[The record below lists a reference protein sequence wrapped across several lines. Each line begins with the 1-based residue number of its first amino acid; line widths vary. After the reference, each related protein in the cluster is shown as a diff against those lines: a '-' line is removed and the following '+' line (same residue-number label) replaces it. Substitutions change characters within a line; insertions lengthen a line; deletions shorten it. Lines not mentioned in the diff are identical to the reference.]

1 MMLTDL
7 TLGVLRNL
15 LPFSRYPYRGQIVSC
30 PVCQRAEH
38 RKLASLDR
46 RLKRLSTV
54 VCNGCGL
61 FFTNPMPSD
70 SELTTYYERYYR
82 FDYQMNAGAPKTRHV
97 VKRRR
102 EAEKRFNEIKGQLP
116 TRARTL
122 DFGAGSGEFVLR
134 LLDAGHDAYGFE
146 PGEGYGQYA
155 QEKLKGR
162 FQLAS
167 WQDVAY
173 HAEFDLVTCF
183 HVLEHL
189 NDPLA
194 ALQRASQWLKPE
206 GLLFIE
212 VPNSLR
218 WFGDKGFGSFHF
230 AHVVGFNRFNL
241 ELAAAKAG
249 LVATNIISP
258 TSIVFQRSSGRIDV
272 DALARSAM
280 ATTESTLQT
289 TSPVSAFVRH
299 KMRKFSMIR

>member
-1 MMLTDL
+1 MMTDL
-7 TLGVLRNL
+7 TLGILRNL
-15 LPFSRYPYRGQIVSC
+15 LPFSGYPYRGRLIGC
-30 PVCQRAEH
+30 PVCQKQEY

-46 RLKRLSTV
+46 RLKRLPTV

-70 SELTTYYERYYR
+70 TELSTYYESYYR
-82 FDYQMNAGAPKTRHV
+82 FDYQLNAGPPKPRHI
-97 VKRRR
+97 VKRKR
-102 EAEKRFNEIKGQLP
+102 EAEKRYEEIKDWLP
-116 TRARTL
+116 SKARTL
-122 DFGAGSGEFVLR
+122 DFGAGSGEFILR
-134 LLDAGHDAYGFE
+134 LLDAGHDAHGFE

-155 QEKLKGR
+155 QEKLQGR
-162 FQLAS
+162 VQLAS
-167 WQDVAY
+167 WQDVDY
-173 HAEFDLVTCF
+173 RAEFDLVTCF

-194 ALQRASQWLKPE
+194 ALRRASQWLRPD

-249 LVATNIISP
+249 LAAVKVISS
-258 TSIVFQRSSGRIDV
+258 TSIVFRRSPGRIDV
-272 DALARSAM
+272 DTLARNAK
-280 ATTESTLQT
+280 ATTENTLQA

>member
-1 MMLTDL
+1 MLTDL

-30 PVCQRAEH
+30 PVCQLPEH
-38 RKLASLDR
+38 KKLASLDR

-61 FFTNPMPSD
+61 FFTNPMPSN

-82 FDYQMNAGAPKTRHV
+82 FDYQMSAGAPKTRHV

-102 EAEKRFNEIKGQLP
+102 EAEKRFEEIREHLP
-116 TRARTL
+116 AKARTL

-155 QEKLKGR
+155 REKLHGR
-162 FQLAS
+162 VQLAR

-173 HAEFDLVTCF
+173 RAEFDLVTCF

-194 ALQRASQWLKPE
+194 ALQRASRWLKPE

-241 ELAAAKAG
+241 ELAAARAG
-249 LVATNIISP
+249 LAAAKVISP
-258 TSIVFQRSSGRIDV
+258 TSIVFRRSTKRIDM
-272 DALARSAM
+272 DTLARDAV
-280 ATTESTLQT
+280 ATTESTLQA

-299 KMRKFSMIR
+299 KMRKLKMIR